1 MAGGPFHRDHLLTV
15 AMQAE
20 GAGQPSQLIQP
31 AAHRAQSGSIFP
43 RRMFAESA
51 AISKG
56 RSRSQ
61 SDVTW
66 HEARRARSTLVRDRD
81 WCASGNGFEEILRHE
96 FRHPNATMRSRITR
110 QIAGMHAGTV
120 CNAHVVRHRR
130 ALEVGAGRL
139 RIFFNIDIRLHH
151 IVVGIDVI
159 AVSTGGVTDVFL
171 EDRKMPDGRLQ
182 PFASGGELRHTDE
195 QAVFIKISALLE
207 EADFDGGPAANTIAI
222 PVGNAVLR
230 RPDGRRRAVNAAKVL
245 SLPREPSV
253 LLATDH
259 KRYRA

>member
-1 MAGGPFHRDHLLTV
+1 MARGPFNQDYPLTG

-20 GAGQPSQLIQP
+20 GARRGEPLNQP
-31 AAHRAQSGSIFP
+31 AARQARSGSIFP

-56 RSRSQ
+56 GSRSQ
-61 SDVTW
+61 SDIPW
-66 HEARRARSTLVRDRD
+66 HEARSARSTLVRDRH
-81 WCASGNGFEEILRHE
+81 WCASGNRFEEILRHE

-110 QIAGMHAGTV
+110 QIAGMHPGTV
-120 CNAHVVRHRR
+120 RNAHVVRHRR

-151 IVVGIDVI
+151 VVVGIDVI

-207 EADFDGGPAANTIAI
+207 EADFDGGPAAHTIAI
-222 PVGNAVLR
+222 PVGKAVF
-230 RPDGRRRAVNAAKVL
+230 RRA
-245 SLPREPSV
+245 
-253 LLATDH
+253 
-259 KRYRA
+259 